1 MLETYPVTIIIGII
15 MGILAGLG
23 VGGGSI
29 LILWLTLVL
38 NMPAST
44 AKGINLLFFLP
55 AALISCVIRW
65 RQGKLTFR
73 KVLPAMVA
81 GVVSALLFSWIGN
94 RISTQA
100 LRIPFGILLLFTGI
114 RELFYRPRKAR

>member
-94 RISTQA
+94 RISTHA